1 MNDALDK
8 TLLKILKICVNVF
21 VAAWII
27 SFAYFLYFISFIIE
41 GWYREPVLSWPFIH
55 TILIFIPFYK
65 FHKLLKNNN
74 DSISKLQVKIWL
86 LEAGRNG
93 YLSCLYLSIAAKYTL
108 GMVLFFILTMAT
120 IYCLNYIK
128 NVEN

>member
-21 VAAWII
+21 IAAWII
-27 SFAYFLYFISFIIE
+27 SFVYFLYFIPFIIE
-41 GWYREPVLSWPFIH
+41 GWYQEPVLSWPFIH
-55 TILIFIPFYK
+55 TILICIPFYK
-65 FHKLLKNNN
+65 FYKLLKSND
-74 DSISKLQVKIWL
+74 DSISKLQAKIWL
-86 LEAGRNG
+86 METSRNG

-108 GMVLFFILTMAT
+108 GMVLFFALAMAT

-128 NVEN
+128 KI

>member
-21 VAAWII
+21 VAAWTVIFI
-27 SFAYFLYFISFIIE
+27 PFLFLCLFSENWCQY
-41 GWYREPVLSWPFIH
+41 PVLSWPFIH
-55 TILIFIPFYK
+55 TILICIPFYK
-65 FHKLLKNNN
+65 FYKLLKSND
-74 DSISKLQVKIWL
+74 DSISKLQAKIWL
-86 LEAGRNG
+86 METSRNG